1 MLFSELISAISEK
14 IPLKTVGISDS
25 FDIKDTALL
34 DGVQD
39 DFQNDVLYIGY
50 YGQIHS
56 RKLPPHCVLVSSGET
71 ESLLSTGTDLALTEE
86 QKLFFLF
93 NLAKALVDASRS
105 KGLYAELMDCAGQT
119 KSVTAFVNLAASKLG
134 NSIVLLDRD
143 FKVLST
149 SNIYPIDDPLWA
161 SNIRQG
167 YCSYEFISAVND
179 MEIVKNAPKTSEPI
193 VITCYAS
200 PLRKLSSKIY
210 HAGHLI
216 GFVIMLEN
224 ENPVSP
230 EHFELLRIVS
240 EAAGDVI
247 ARFAPYL
254 LPDSTQ
260 YQRLLYEMVIG
271 APADKL
277 APYIAKLAF
286 PENLSAVRISQSRDL
301 GQKHLKEQIAA
312 KLKTLLP
319 GTQLTFHDNGIA
331 ALLSSSEAFGLTAE
345 QTELLDS
352 FAKAETVSIG
362 VSNTFFKIEDF
373 AHYYSQACRALELE
387 TRLLFGSR
395 VCKYAD
401 YAFFD
406 LLSEGKKP
414 SELDAF
420 CHPALSLLRRYDS
433 ENNTE
438 LFRTLETYLTCDCSI
453 KLSSEKLFIHRNSL
467 TYRLRRIFELTRIDL
482 TDSGTRFLLEM
493 SFRIGR
499 FISNE

>member
-14 IPLKTVGISDS
+14 IPLKAIGISDS

-34 DGVQD
+34 DGVQAE
-39 DFQNDVLYIGY
+39 FQNDVLYIGY
-50 YGQIHS
+50 YEQTRF
-56 RKLPPHCVLVSSGET
+56 RKLPSHCVLVGSSET
-71 ESLLSTGTDLALTEE
+71 EALLSAGTDLALAGE

-93 NLAKALVDASRS
+93 NLAKSLVDASRS
-105 KGLYAELMDCAGQT
+105 KGLYAELMDCAAQT
-119 KSVTAFVNLAASKLG
+119 KSVTAFMNLAASKLG

-179 MEIVKNAPKTSEPI
+179 MEIIKNAPKTSEPI

-200 PLRKLSSKIY
+200 PLRKLSSKMFQG
-210 HAGHLI
+210 GHMI

-224 ENPVSP
+224 ESPVSP
-230 EHFELLRIVS
+230 EHFDLLRIVS

-277 APYIAKLAF
+277 TQYIGKLSF
-286 PENLSAVRISQSRDL
+286 PENMCAVRISQSRDL
-301 GQKHLKEQIAA
+301 GQKHLKEQITS

-319 GTQLTFHDNGIA
+319 GTQFTYHDNGIA
-331 ALLSSSEAFGLTAE
+331 ALLSSTEAFGLTYE
-345 QTELLDS
+345 QTELLNS
-352 FAKAETVSIG
+352 FAKSEAVSVG

-373 AHYYSQACRALELE
+373 ARYYSQACRALELE
-387 TRLLFGSR
+387 NRLRFGSI

-406 LLSEGKKP
+406 LLGEVKKP
-414 SELDAF
+414 NTLEAY
-420 CHPALSLLRRYDS
+420 CHPALKLLRRYDS

-438 LFRTLETYLTCDCSI
+438 LFRTLETYLSCDCSI

-467 TYRLRRIFELTRIDL
+467 TYRLKRILELTQIDL
-482 TDSGTRFLLEM
+482 NDSATRFLLEM

-499 FISNE
+499 FAGEE